1 MSLTNMTIE
10 ELETLSYTKIA
21 EMYLQENKKTLSTNE
36 LFKEVCN
43 LLQMTEDEYA
53 DNITDFFQ
61 SLSTTKEFI
70 LIDGK
75 WDLKSNHKVKVNID
89 ELYEDKDDEDLIDEE
104 EQEEL
109 DEIEEDDLSDDDFD
123 SVDND
128 DDFMDDDLSDLS
140 IVDEEDLDK
149 DE

>member
-1 MSLTNMTIE
+1 MSLKNMTIE

-43 LLQMTEDEYA
+43 LLQMTEDEYQG
-53 DNITDFFQ
+53 NITDFFQ

-75 WDLKSNHKVKVNID
+75 WDLKSNHKVKINMD
-89 ELYEDKDDEDLIDEE
+89 ELYEDKDDDEE
-104 EQEEL
+104 LLEEDNEEL
-109 DEIEEDDLSDDDFD
+109 DEIEEDILDDDDFD
-123 SVDND
+123 PTEDE
-128 DDFMDDDLSDLS
+128 DFMDDDLSDLS

>member
-1 MSLTNMTIE
+1 MSLTNMTME

-61 SLSTTKEFI
+61 SLSTTKEGLYQNI
-70 LIDGK
+70 CATLI
-75 WDLKSNHKVKVNID
+75 
-89 ELYEDKDDEDLIDEE
+89 
-104 EQEEL
+104 
-109 DEIEEDDLSDDDFD
+109 
-123 SVDND
+123 
-128 DDFMDDDLSDLS
+128 
-140 IVDEEDLDK
+140 
-149 DE
+149 

>member
-1 MSLTNMTIE
+1 MSLTNMTME

-75 WDLKSNHKVKVNID
+75 WDLKSNHNVKVNIE
-89 ELYEDKDDEDLIDEE
+89 ELYEDKDEDEE
-104 EQEEL
+104 LLEEENEEIDDIEADIL
-109 DEIEEDDLSDDDFD
+109 DEDDFD
-123 SVDND
+123 ATEDE
-128 DDFMDDDLSDLS
+128 DFMDDDLSDLS
-140 IVDEEDLDK
+140 IVDEDDLDK

>member
-1 MSLTNMTIE
+1 MSLTNMTME

-75 WDLKSNHKVKVNID
+75 WDLKSNHKVKVNMD
-89 ELYEDKDDEDLIDEE
+89 ELYEDKDEDEE
-104 EQEEL
+104 LLEEENEEIDDIEADIL
-109 DEIEEDDLSDDDFD
+109 DEDDFD
-123 SVDND
+123 ATEDE
-128 DDFMDDDLSDLS
+128 DFMDDDLSDLS
-140 IVDEEDLDK
+140 IVDEDDLDK

>member
-89 ELYEDKDDEDLIDEE
+89 ELYEDKDEDEE
-104 EQEEL
+104 LLEEENEEL
-109 DEIEEDDLSDDDFD
+109 DDIEADILDDDDFD
-123 SVDND
+123 PSEDE
-128 DDFMDDDLSDLS
+128 DFMDDDLSDLS
-140 IVDEEDLDK
+140 IVDEDDLDK

>member
-1 MSLTNMTIE
+1 MSLTNMTME

-43 LLQMTEDEYA
+43 LLQMTEDVYA

-75 WDLKSNHKVKVNID
+75 WDLKSNHKVKVNIE
-89 ELYEDKDDEDLIDEE
+89 ELYEDKDEDEE
-104 EQEEL
+104 LLEEENEEL
-109 DEIEEDDLSDDDFD
+109 DDIEADILDDDDFD
-123 SVDND
+123 PSEDE
-128 DDFMDDDLSDLS
+128 DFMDDDLSDLS
-140 IVDEEDLDK
+140 IVDEDDLDK

>member
-1 MSLTNMTIE
+1 MSLTNMTME

-75 WDLKSNHKVKVNID
+75 WDLKSNHKVKVNIE
-89 ELYEDKDDEDLIDEE
+89 ELYEDKDEDEE
-104 EQEEL
+104 LLEEENEEL
-109 DEIEEDDLSDDDFD
+109 DDIEADILDDDDFD
-123 SVDND
+123 ATEDE
-128 DDFMDDDLSDLS
+128 DFMDDDLSDLS
-140 IVDEEDLDK
+140 IVDEDDLDK

>member
-1 MSLTNMTIE
+1 MSLTNMTME

-21 EMYLQENKKTLSTNE
+21 EMYLQENKKTMATNE

-75 WDLKSNHKVKVNID
+75 WDLKSNHKVKVNIE
-89 ELYEDKDDEDLIDEE
+89 ELYEDKDEDEE
-104 EQEEL
+104 LLEEENEEIDDIEADIL
-109 DEIEEDDLSDDDFD
+109 DDDDFD
-123 SVDND
+123 ATEDEY
-128 DDFMDDDLSDLS
+128 FMDYDLSYLS
-140 IVDEEDLDK
+140 IVDEDELDK

>member
-1 MSLTNMTIE
+1 ME

-75 WDLKSNHKVKVNID
+75 WDLKSNHKVKVNMD
-89 ELYEDKDDEDLIDEE
+89 ELYEDKDDDEE
-104 EQEEL
+104 LLEEENEEL
-109 DEIEEDDLSDDDFD
+109 DDIEADILDDDDFD
-123 SVDND
+123 PSEDE
-128 DDFMDDDLSDLS
+128 DFMDDDLSDLS
-140 IVDEEDLDK
+140 IVDEDDLDK

>member
-1 MSLTNMTIE
+1 MSLTNMTME

-89 ELYEDKDDEDLIDEE
+89 ELYEDKDDDEE
-104 EQEEL
+104 LLEEDNEEL
-109 DEIEEDDLSDDDFD
+109 DDIEADILDEDDFD
-123 SVDND
+123 PSEDE
-128 DDFMDDDLSDLS
+128 DFMDDDLSDLS
-140 IVDEEDLDK
+140 IVDEDDLDK

>member
-1 MSLTNMTIE
+1 MSLKNMTIE
-10 ELETLSYTKIA
+10 ELELLSYTKIA
-21 EMYLQENKKTLSTNE
+21 EMYLEENKKTLSTNE

-75 WDLKSNHKVKVNID
+75 WDLKSNHKVKVNIE
-89 ELYEDKDDEDLIDEE
+89 ELYEDKDEEELEEE
-104 EQEEL
+104 EQEEF
-109 DEIEEDDLSDDDFD
+109 DEIEEDILDDDNFD
-123 SVDND
+123 SVDD
-128 DDFMDDDLSDLS
+128 EDFIDDDLSDLS
-140 IVDEEDLDK
+140 IVDEDDLDK

>member
-1 MSLTNMTIE
+1 MSLTNMTME

-75 WDLKSNHKVKVNID
+75 WDLKSNHKVKVNIE
-89 ELYEDKDDEDLIDEE
+89 ELNEDKDEDEE
-104 EQEEL
+104 L
-109 DEIEEDDLSDDDFD
+109 LEEDNEEIDDIEADILDDDDFD
-123 SVDND
+123 PSEDE
-128 DDFMDDDLSDLS
+128 DFMDDDLSDLS
-140 IVDEEDLDK
+140 IVDEDDLDK

>member
-1 MSLTNMTIE
+1 MSLKNIPIE

-21 EMYLQENKKTLSTNE
+21 EMYLQENKKTMPTNE

-53 DNITDFFQ
+53 DNIADFFQ

-75 WDLKSNHKVKVNID
+75 WDLKSNHKIKINID
-89 ELYEDKDDEDLIDEE
+89 ELYEDKDEDEVSSEEDL
-104 EQEEL
+104 EEL
-109 DEIEEDDLSDDDFD
+109 DEILEDEVSNNDFDSITEDDDFIED
-123 SVDND
+123 E
-128 DDFMDDDLSDLS
+128 LSDLS
-140 IVDEEDLDK
+140 IVEEDEIDSN
-149 DE
+149 E

>member
-1 MSLTNMTIE
+1 MSLTNMTME

-75 WDLKSNHKVKVNID
+75 WDLKSNHKVKVNIE
-89 ELYEDKDDEDLIDEE
+89 ELYEDKDEDEE
-104 EQEEL
+104 LLEEENEEL
-109 DEIEEDDLSDDDFD
+109 DDIEADILDDDDFD
-123 SVDND
+123 PSEDE
-128 DDFMDDDLSDLS
+128 DFMDDDLSDLS
-140 IVDEEDLDK
+140 IVDEDDLDK

>member
-1 MSLTNMTIE
+1 MSLTNMTME

-89 ELYEDKDDEDLIDEE
+89 ELYEDKDDDEE
-104 EQEEL
+104 LLEEENEEL
-109 DEIEEDDLSDDDFD
+109 DDIEADILDDDDFD
-123 SVDND
+123 PSEDE
-128 DDFMDDDLSDLS
+128 DFMDDDLSDLS
-140 IVDEEDLDK
+140 IVDEDDLDK

>member
-1 MSLTNMTIE
+1 MSLKNMTME

-75 WDLKSNHKVKVNID
+75 WDLKSNHKVKVNIE
-89 ELYEDKDDEDLIDEE
+89 ELYEDKDEDEE
-104 EQEEL
+104 LLEEENEEIDDIEADIL
-109 DEIEEDDLSDDDFD
+109 DDDDFD
-123 SVDND
+123 PSEDE
-128 DDFMDDDLSDLS
+128 DFMDDDLSDLS
-140 IVDEEDLDK
+140 IVDEDDLDK

>member
-1 MSLTNMTIE
+1 MSLKNMTME

-43 LLQMTEDEYA
+43 LLQMTEDEYQ

-75 WDLKSNHKVKVNID
+75 WDLKSNHKVKVNMD
-89 ELYEDKDDEDLIDEE
+89 ELYEDKDEE
-104 EQEEL
+104 ELLEEENEEIDDIEADIL
-109 DEIEEDDLSDDDFD
+109 DDDDFD
-123 SVDND
+123 PTEDE
-128 DDFMDDDLSDLS
+128 DFMDDDLSDLS
-140 IVDEEDLDK
+140 IVDEDDLDK

>member
-1 MSLTNMTIE
+1 MSLTNMTME

-75 WDLKSNHKVKVNID
+75 WDLKSNHKVKVNIE
-89 ELYEDKDDEDLIDEE
+89 ELYEDKDEDEE
-104 EQEEL
+104 LLEEENEGL
-109 DEIEEDDLSDDDFD
+109 DDIEADILDDDDFD
-123 SVDND
+123 PSEDE
-128 DDFMDDDLSDLS
+128 DFMDDDLSDLS
-140 IVDEEDLDK
+140 IVDEDDLDK

>member
-75 WDLKSNHKVKVNID
+75 WDLKSNHKVKVNIE
-89 ELYEDKDDEDLIDEE
+89 ELYEDKDEDEE
-104 EQEEL
+104 LLEEENEEL
-109 DEIEEDDLSDDDFD
+109 DDIEADILDDDDFD
-123 SVDND
+123 PSEDE
-128 DDFMDDDLSDLS
+128 DFMDDDLSDLS
-140 IVDEEDLDK
+140 IVDEDDLDK

>member
-1 MSLTNMTIE
+1 MSLTNMTME

-75 WDLKSNHKVKVNID
+75 WDLKSNHKVKVNME
-89 ELYEDKDDEDLIDEE
+89 ELYEDKDEDEE
-104 EQEEL
+104 LLEEENEEIDDIDADIL
-109 DEIEEDDLSDDDFD
+109 DDDDFD
-123 SVDND
+123 PTEDE
-128 DDFMDDDLSDLS
+128 DFMDYDLSDLS
-140 IVDEEDLDK
+140 IVDEDDLDK

>member
-1 MSLTNMTIE
+1 MSLTNMTME

-75 WDLKSNHKVKVNID
+75 WDLKSNHKVKVNME
-89 ELYEDKDDEDLIDEE
+89 ELYEDKDEDEE
-104 EQEEL
+104 LLEEENEEIDDIEADIL
-109 DEIEEDDLSDDDFD
+109 DDDDFD
-123 SVDND
+123 PSEDE
-128 DDFMDDDLSDLS
+128 DFMDDDLSDLS
-140 IVDEEDLDK
+140 IVDEDDLDK

>member
-1 MSLTNMTIE
+1 MSLTNMTME

-75 WDLKSNHKVKVNID
+75 WDLKSNHKVKVNMD
-89 ELYEDKDDEDLIDEE
+89 ELYEDKDEDEE
-104 EQEEL
+104 LLEEENEEL
-109 DEIEEDDLSDDDFD
+109 DDIEADILDDDDFD
-123 SVDND
+123 PSEDE
-128 DDFMDDDLSDLS
+128 DFMDDDLSDLS
-140 IVDEEDLDK
+140 IVDEDDLDK

>member
-1 MSLTNMTIE
+1 MSLTNMTME

-43 LLQMTEDEYA
+43 LLQMTEDEYQ

-75 WDLKSNHKVKVNID
+75 WDLKSNHKVKVNME
-89 ELYEDKDDEDLIDEE
+89 ELYEDKDEDEE
-104 EQEEL
+104 L
-109 DEIEEDDLSDDDFD
+109 LEEDNEEIDDIEADILDDDDFD
-123 SVDND
+123 PSEDE
-128 DDFMDDDLSDLS
+128 DFMDDDLSDLS
-140 IVDEEDLDK
+140 IVDEDDLDK

>member
-1 MSLTNMTIE
+1 MSLKNMTIE

-89 ELYEDKDDEDLIDEE
+89 ELYEDKDE
-104 EQEEL
+104 EEL
-109 DEIEEDDLSDDDFD
+109 DDIEADILDDDDFD
-123 SVDND
+123 PSEDE
-128 DDFMDDDLSDLS
+128 DFIDDDLSDLS
-140 IVDEEDLDK
+140 IVDEDDLDK

>member
-1 MSLTNMTIE
+1 MSLTNMTME

-75 WDLKSNHKVKVNID
+75 WDLKSNHKVKVNIE
-89 ELYEDKDDEDLIDEE
+89 ELYEDKDEDEE
-104 EQEEL
+104 LLEEENEEIDDIEADIL
-109 DEIEEDDLSDDDFD
+109 DEDDFD
-123 SVDND
+123 ATEDE
-128 DDFMDDDLSDLS
+128 DFMDDDLSDLS
-140 IVDEEDLDK
+140 IVDEDDLDK

>member
-1 MSLTNMTIE
+1 MSLTNMTME

-89 ELYEDKDDEDLIDEE
+89 ELYEDKDEDEE
-104 EQEEL
+104 LLEEENEEL
-109 DEIEEDDLSDDDFD
+109 DDIEADILDDDDFD
-123 SVDND
+123 PSEDE
-128 DDFMDDDLSDLS
+128 DFMDDDLSDLS
-140 IVDEEDLDK
+140 IVDEDDLDK

>member
-1 MSLTNMTIE
+1 MSLTNMTME

-75 WDLKSNHKVKVNID
+75 WDLKSNHKVKVNMD
-89 ELYEDKDDEDLIDEE
+89 ELYEDKDDDEE
-104 EQEEL
+104 LLEEENEEL
-109 DEIEEDDLSDDDFD
+109 DDIEADILDDDDFD
-123 SVDND
+123 PSEDE
-128 DDFMDDDLSDLS
+128 DFMDDDLSDLS
-140 IVDEEDLDK
+140 IVDEDDLDK

>member
-1 MSLTNMTIE
+1 MSLTNMTME

-43 LLQMTEDEYA
+43 LLQMTEDEYQ

-75 WDLKSNHKVKVNID
+75 WDLKSNHKVKINMD
-89 ELYEDKDDEDLIDEE
+89 ELYEDKDDDEE
-104 EQEEL
+104 LLEEDNEEL
-109 DEIEEDDLSDDDFD
+109 DEIEEDILDDDDFD
-123 SVDND
+123 PTEDE
-128 DDFMDDDLSDLS
+128 DFMDDDLSDLS

>member
-1 MSLTNMTIE
+1 MSLKNMTME

-75 WDLKSNHKVKVNID
+75 WDLKSNHKVKVNME
-89 ELYEDKDDEDLIDEE
+89 ELYEDKDEDEE
-104 EQEEL
+104 LLEEENEEL
-109 DEIEEDDLSDDDFD
+109 DDIEADILDDDDFD
-123 SVDND
+123 PSEDE
-128 DDFMDDDLSDLS
+128 DFIDDDLSDLS
-140 IVDEEDLDK
+140 IVDEDDLDK

>member
-1 MSLTNMTIE
+1 MSLTNMTME

-75 WDLKSNHKVKVNID
+75 WDLKSNHKVKVNME
-89 ELYEDKDDEDLIDEE
+89 ELYEDKDEDEE
-104 EQEEL
+104 LLEEENEEL
-109 DEIEEDDLSDDDFD
+109 DDIEADILDDDDFD
-123 SVDND
+123 PSEDE
-128 DDFMDDDLSDLS
+128 DFMDDDLSDLS
-140 IVDEEDLDK
+140 IVDEDDLDK

>member
-1 MSLTNMTIE
+1 MSLKNMTME

-75 WDLKSNHKVKVNID
+75 WDLKSNHKVKVNME
-89 ELYEDKDDEDLIDEE
+89 ELYEDKDEDEE
-104 EQEEL
+104 L
-109 DEIEEDDLSDDDFD
+109 LEEDNEEIDDIEADILDDDDFD
-123 SVDND
+123 ATEDE
-128 DDFMDDDLSDLS
+128 DFMDDDLSDLS
-140 IVDEEDLDK
+140 IVDEDDLDK

>member
-1 MSLTNMTIE
+1 MSLTNMTME

-75 WDLKSNHKVKVNID
+75 WDLKSNHKVKVNME
-89 ELYEDKDDEDLIDEE
+89 ELYEDKDEDEE
-104 EQEEL
+104 L
-109 DEIEEDDLSDDDFD
+109 LEEDNEEIDDIEADILDDDDFD
-123 SVDND
+123 ATEDE
-128 DDFMDDDLSDLS
+128 DFMDDDLSDLS
-140 IVDEEDLDK
+140 IVDEDDLDK

>member
-1 MSLTNMTIE
+1 MSLTNMTME

-61 SLSTTKEFI
+61 SLSTTKEFK

-75 WDLKSNHKVKVNID
+75 WDLKSNHKVKVNIE
-89 ELYEDKDDEDLIDEE
+89 ELYEDKDEDEE
-104 EQEEL
+104 LLEEENEEIDDIEADIL
-109 DEIEEDDLSDDDFD
+109 DDDDFD
-123 SVDND
+123 PSEDE
-128 DDFMDDDLSDLS
+128 DFMDDDLSDLS
-140 IVDEEDLDK
+140 IVDEDDLDK

>member
-1 MSLTNMTIE
+1 MSLTNMTME

-89 ELYEDKDDEDLIDEE
+89 ELYEDKDEDEE
-104 EQEEL
+104 LLEENEEL
-109 DEIEEDDLSDDDFD
+109 DDIEADILDDDDFD
-123 SVDND
+123 PSEDE
-128 DDFMDDDLSDLS
+128 DFMDDDLSDLS
-140 IVDEEDLDK
+140 IVDEDDLDK

>member
-1 MSLTNMTIE
+1 MSLTNMTME

-89 ELYEDKDDEDLIDEE
+89 ELYEDKEEELDEE
-104 EQEEL
+104 EQEEY
-109 DEIEEDDLSDDDFD
+109 DEMEADILDDDNYD
-123 SVDND
+123 SID
-128 DDFMDDDLSDLS
+128 DEEDFMDDDLSDLS
-140 IVDEEDLDK
+140 IVDEDDLDK

>member
-75 WDLKSNHKVKVNID
+75 WDLKSNHKVKVNMD
-89 ELYEDKDDEDLIDEE
+89 ELYEDKDEDEE
-104 EQEEL
+104 LLEEENEEL
-109 DEIEEDDLSDDDFD
+109 DDIEADILDDDDFD
-123 SVDND
+123 PSEDE
-128 DDFMDDDLSDLS
+128 DFMDDDLSDLS
-140 IVDEEDLDK
+140 IVDEDDLDK

>member
-1 MSLTNMTIE
+1 MLKEMTLE

-21 EMYLQENKKTLSTNE
+21 QMYLEENKKTMTTNE

-43 LLQMTEDEYA
+43 LLQMTDDEYA

-61 SLSTTKEFI
+61 SLSTTKDFI

-75 WDLKSNHKVKVNID
+75 WDLKSNHKIKINID
-89 ELYEDKDDEDLIDEE
+89 EIYEEKDELEDEQE

-109 DEIEEDDLSDDDFD
+109 NELEQDELEDDDYSEVDDEFI
-123 SVDND
+123 
-128 DDFMDDDLSDLS
+128 DDDLGDLS

>member
-1 MSLTNMTIE
+1 MSLKNMTME

-75 WDLKSNHKVKVNID
+75 WDLKSNHKVKVNME
-89 ELYEDKDDEDLIDEE
+89 ELYEDKDEDEE
-104 EQEEL
+104 LLEEENEEL
-109 DEIEEDDLSDDDFD
+109 DDIEADILDDDDFD
-123 SVDND
+123 PSEDE
-128 DDFMDDDLSDLS
+128 DFMDDDLSDLS
-140 IVDEEDLDK
+140 IVDEDDLDK